1 MEQIKMRTI
10 GCGWNQFKIQ
20 WTRKGKPVMARE
32 LLDHL
37 IEKIFPYEENE
48 NTVVPSL
55 PVALKPSRSDIPGM
69 LGTAATNTLT
79 MQCIVEDREQL
90 IKDKALEGV
99 HCRPDLEKLFQQTI
113 APTINHRLI
122 NKYITFQM
130 KARDENNK
138 LIKKQCTG
146 KIIEIKR
153 NFSNMVKVQWND
165 GARESYVKL
174 EKNKFNTKH
183 FEGWT
188 INHETKFI

>member
-1 MEQIKMRTI
+1 
-10 GCGWNQFKIQ
+10 
-20 WTRKGKPVMARE
+20 
-32 LLDHL
+32 
-37 IEKIFPYEENE
+37 
-48 NTVVPSL
+48 
-55 PVALKPSRSDIPGM
+55 
-69 LGTAATNTLT
+69 

-99 HCRPDLEKLFQQTI
+99 HGRPDLEKLFQRTI

-183 FEGWT
+183 FEG
-188 INHETKFI
+188 